1 MRRGTGGSAVAP
13 GDVGDRKARAFI
25 ALGSN
30 LGDRLGN
37 LQSAVDG
44 LAGARGISMVRT
56 SRVYETAPVGPPQPD
71 YLNAVVLVETSLS
84 ARELLEACLAI
95 EKAMG
100 RERKERWGP
109 RTIDLDLLLYGRE
122 DIHEPGLVV
131 PHPRMHERGFV
142 LAPLL
147 ELEADPTLP
156 GGRRLADVRLGGGL
170 LAGVRPYAHPLRLP
184 SGQ

>member
-1 MRRGTGGSAVAP
+1 VTP
-13 GDVGDRKARAFI
+13 GDLGSETVRAFI

-37 LQSAVDG
+37 LQAAVDG
-44 LAGARGISMVRT
+44 LAGTKGIIVVRT
-56 SRVYETAPVGPPQPD
+56 SRVYETDPVGPPQPD

-84 ARELLEACLAI
+84 ARKLLEACLVI
-95 EKAMG
+95 ETAMG

-122 DIHEPGLVV
+122 DIREPRLVV

-170 LAGVRPYAHPLRLP
+170 LAGVRPYAHALRLP